1 VESRSGSD
9 TDSRLRSGDEVQP
22 MTSPDSSRSARQ
34 PLHALLVED
43 SQADAELM
51 MHELHQSGFDMTWDR
66 VDTELDY
73 LECLEK
79 SPAIILADYHLPQF
93 SGPRALEL
101 LQQRGLGIPFIVVSG
116 TVGEEA
122 AAAVVKQGAADYVL
136 KNRLQRLGSAVMR
149 ALQGERK
156 IAYFSMEIAL
166 ESAMPTYSGGLGVL
180 AGDTIRSAADLQV
193 PMVAVSLLHR
203 AGHFHQRFD
212 ATGWQ
217 AEEPVQ
223 WNVAQFLTEMP
234 ARAALIIERRPVSLR
249 CWKYPVPGAGGYFV
263 PVYLLDTDLPENSE
277 YDRNL
282 TSVLYGGD
290 ARYRL
295 CQEVVLGIGGIRM
308 LRALGYERID
318 RFHMNE
324 GHASLL
330 TLELLQE
337 EAGKT
342 DKKHITVGDLAAVRQ
357 KCIFT
362 THTPVPAGHDQFALS
377 ALGTALGFREDLSD
391 VLDASMAVR
400 VFGRHEPAGE
410 NKSSASG
417 QGVLNMTYLG
427 LNMSRYVNG
436 VAKRHGEISRMMFAG
451 YRIDAITNGVH
462 AATWTSPH
470 FQALYDRHIPD
481 WRQDNFSL
489 RHAESICTSEI
500 LEAHNRAKTEL
511 LARVKEQHQ
520 LTMKPDVFTI
530 GFARRVTAY
539 KRADLLFTDPERLK
553 EVAAQAG
560 GLQLIYAGK
569 AHPGDH
575 EGKRLIRRI
584 LELKEVLQ
592 DGITIAFVRNYD
604 LALAKLITSGVDLWL
619 NTPQP
624 PLEASGTSGMKA
636 ALNGV
641 PSLSIVDGWWMEGLI
656 EGVTGWAIG
665 DEKRQREDESSSVR
679 DAASLYDKLERV
691 IIPMFHRDR
700 ERFVEVMRHAIA
712 VNGSF
717 FNTQRMLQQ
726 YVLSAYFR

>member
-1 VESRSGSD
+1 MTEPDNSHRSLS
-9 TDSRLRSGDEVQP
+9 
-22 MTSPDSSRSARQ
+22 

-43 SQADAELM
+43 NIDDAELVV
-51 MHELHQSGFDMTWDR
+51 HELRQAGFDLTWDR
-66 VDTELDY
+66 ADTEDAY
-73 LECLEK
+73 LAHLEK
-79 SPAIILADYHLPQF
+79 SPAIILADYSLPQF
-93 SGPRALEL
+93 SGLRALEL
-101 LQQRGLGIPFIVVSG
+101 LQERGLTIPFIVVSG

-122 AAAVVKQGAADYVL
+122 AAAIMKQGAADYVL
-136 KNRLQRLGSAVMR
+136 KNRLNRLGAVVRR

-180 AGDTIRSAADLQV
+180 AGDTIRSAADIQLPV
-193 PMVAVSLLHR
+193 VAVSLLHR

-212 ATGWQ
+212 AAGWQ
-217 AEEPVQ
+217 REEPVE
-223 WNVAQFLTEMP
+223 WNVRQFLTEMP
-234 ARAALIIERRPVSLR
+234 PRASLTIEGRKVWLS
-249 CWKYPVPGAGGYFV
+249 CWKYQVQGIGGYCV
-263 PVYLLDTDLPENSE
+263 PVYLLDTDLPENSDW
-277 YDRNL
+277 DRKM

-290 ARYRL
+290 AHYRL
-295 CQEVVLGIGGIRM
+295 CQEVVLGMGGVRM
-308 LRALGYERID
+308 LRSLGYERID

-337 EAGKT
+337 EASKAQRPN
-342 DKKHITVGDLAAVRQ
+342 ISVGDLASVRQ
-357 KCIFT
+357 RCIFT

-377 ALGTALGFREDLSD
+377 SLGTTLGLREDLSD
-391 VLDASMAVR
+391 VLNQNMAVR
-400 VFGRHEPAGE
+400 VFGRHEPPGE
-410 NKSSASG
+410 KKSPPSG
-417 QGVLNMTYLG
+417 HVMLNMTYLG

-451 YRIDAITNGVH
+451 YHIDAITNGVH

-489 RHAESICTSEI
+489 RHAESIPAVEI
-500 LEAHNRAKTEL
+500 CAAHHQAKTAL
-511 LARVKEQHQ
+511 LALVNEQHH
-520 LTMKPDVFTI
+520 LAMSPDIFTI

-539 KRADLLFTDPERLK
+539 KRADLLFTDLDRLK
-553 EVAAQAG
+553 NIATQAG
-560 GLQLIYAGK
+560 GLQVIYAGK
-569 AHPGDH
+569 AHPSDQ
-575 EGKRLIRRI
+575 EGKRLIRHI
-584 LELKEVLQ
+584 LEMKDILK
-592 DGITIAFVRNYD
+592 GSITIAFLHNYD
-604 LALAKLITSGVDLWL
+604 LAQAKLITAGVDLWL

-665 DEKRQREDESSSVR
+665 DEKRQREDESSGLR
-679 DAASLYDKLERV
+679 DAASLYEKLESV
-691 IIPMFHRDR
+691 ILPMFSGHRDR
-700 ERFVEVMRHAIA
+700 YAEVMRHAIA

-726 YVLSAYFR
+726 YVLNAYFR

>member
-1 VESRSGSD
+1 
-9 TDSRLRSGDEVQP
+9 
-22 MTSPDSSRSARQ
+22 MTEAENPRPALQ
-34 PLHALLVED
+34 ALLVED
-43 SQADAELM
+43 NPDDAELITY
-51 MHELHQSGFDMTWDR
+51 ELRRAGFELTWDR
-66 VDTELDY
+66 VDTEAAY
-73 LECLEK
+73 LEHLEK
-79 SPAIILADYHLPQF
+79 SPTIVLADNSLSQF

-101 LQQRGLGIPFIVVSG
+101 LQERGLSIPFIVVSG
-116 TVGEEA
+116 TIGEEA
-122 AAAVVKQGAADYVL
+122 AAAVMKQGAVDYVL
-136 KNRLQRLGSAVMR
+136 KSRLSRLGSAVQH

-166 ESAMPTYSGGLGVL
+166 ESAIPTYSGGLGVL
-180 AGDTIRSAADLQV
+180 AGDTIRSAADLQL

-212 ATGWQ
+212 ANGWQ
-217 AEEPVQ
+217 TEEPVE
-223 WNVAQFLTEMP
+223 WNVAQFLSEMP
-234 ARAALIIERRPVSLR
+234 ARATMTIEGRTICLR
-249 CWKYPVPGAGGYFV
+249 CWKYQVRGIGGYCV
-263 PVYLLDTDLPENSE
+263 PVYLLDTDLPENSDW
-277 YDRNL
+277 DRKL

-290 ARYRL
+290 SHYRL
-295 CQEVVLGIGGIRM
+295 CQEVVLGIVGVRM

-337 EAGKT
+337 EASKAQRSY
-342 DKKHITVGDLAAVRQ
+342 ISVGDIASVRQ
-357 KCIFT
+357 RCIFT

-377 ALGTALGFREDLSD
+377 SLGATLGLREDLSD
-391 VLDASMAVR
+391 VLEQNMAVR
-400 VFGRHEPAGE
+400 VFGRHEAPGE
-410 NKSSASG
+410 KKKSPSG
-417 QGVLNMTYLG
+417 QALLNMTYLG

-436 VAKRHGEISRMMFAG
+436 VAKRHGEISRLMFAG
-451 YRIDAITNGVH
+451 YHIDAITNGVH

-489 RHAESICTSEI
+489 RHAESIPGPEI
-500 LEAHNRAKTEL
+500 LEAHGCAKTEL
-511 LARVKEQHQ
+511 LVRVNEQYK
-520 LTMKPDVFTI
+520 LALKPEVFTM

-539 KRADLLFTDPERLK
+539 KRVDLLFTDLDRLK
-553 EVAAQAG
+553 KIATRAG

-569 AHPGDH
+569 AHPSDQ
-575 EGKRLIRRI
+575 EGKRLIRHI
-584 LELKEVLQ
+584 LQLKETLK
-592 DGITIAFVRNYD
+592 DGIAIVFLRNYD
-604 LALAKLITSGVDLWL
+604 LSLAKLMTAGVDLWL

-641 PSLSIVDGWWMEGLI
+641 PSLSVVDGWWMEGLI

-665 DEKRQREDESSSVR
+665 VEKRQREDESSGLR
-679 DAASLYDKLERV
+679 DAASLYEKLERV
-691 IIPMFHRDR
+691 IIPLFCGNRDKYA
-700 ERFVEVMRHAIA
+700 EVMRHAIA

-726 YVLSAYFR
+726 YVLSAYFH

>member
-1 VESRSGSD
+1 MTKPESPR
-9 TDSRLRSGDEVQP
+9 P
-22 MTSPDSSRSARQ
+22 TSE

-43 SQADAELM
+43 SADDAELM
-51 MHELHQSGFDMTWDR
+51 VHHLHQSGFDLTFDR
-66 VDTELDY
+66 VETEADY
-73 LECLEK
+73 LACLEK
-79 SPAIILADYHLPQF
+79 SPAIILADYSLPQF
-93 SGPRALEL
+93 SGLRALDL
-101 LQQRGLGIPFIVVSG
+101 LQQRGLSIPFIVVSG
-116 TVGEEA
+116 TIGEEA
-122 AAAVVKQGAADYVL
+122 AAAVMKQGAADYVL
-136 KNRLQRLGSAVMR
+136 KSRLNRLGPAILR

-156 IAYFSMEIAL
+156 IVYFSMEIAL
-166 ESAMPTYSGGLGVL
+166 ESAIPTYSGGLGVL
-180 AGDTIRSAADLQV
+180 AGDTIRSAADLQL
-193 PMVAVSLLHR
+193 PMVAISLLHR

-217 AEEPVQ
+217 VEEPVE
-223 WNVAQFLTEMP
+223 WKVEQFLSEMP
-234 ARAALIIERRPVSLR
+234 ARTTLTMEGRKLCLR
-249 CWKYPVPGAGGYFV
+249 CWKYQVQGIGGYFV

-277 YDRNL
+277 WDRKL

-290 ARYRL
+290 AHYRL
-295 CQEVVLGIGGIRM
+295 CQEVVLGIGGVRM

-337 EAGKT
+337 EVSKNER
-342 DKKHITVGDLAAVRQ
+342 KHASVSDLALVRQ
-357 KCIFT
+357 KCLFT

-377 ALGTALGFREDLSD
+377 SLGTILGLREDLSD
-391 VLDASMAVR
+391 VLDASMAIR
-400 VFGRHEPAGE
+400 VFGRHDPPG
-410 NKSSASG
+410 KKPIPSS
-417 QGVLNMTYLG
+417 QTMLNMTYLG

-436 VAKRHGEISRMMFAG
+436 VAKRHGEVSRMMFAG
-451 YRIDAITNGVH
+451 YHIDAITNGVH

-470 FQALYDRHIPD
+470 FQALYDRYIPD

-489 RHAESICTSEI
+489 RHAESIPGPEI
-500 LEAHNRAKTEL
+500 LKAHNCAKVEL
-511 LARVKEQHQ
+511 LSRVKDHHPHAMNPE
-520 LTMKPDVFTI
+520 VFTI

-539 KRADLLFTDPERLK
+539 KRADLLFMDLERLK
-553 EVAAQAG
+553 KVAAHGG

-569 AHPGDH
+569 AHPSDQ

-584 LELKEVLQ
+584 LELQEVLK
-592 DGITIAFVRNYD
+592 DGITVAFLQNYD
-604 LALAKLITSGVDLWL
+604 LDLARLLTAGVDLWL

-665 DEKRQREDESSSVR
+665 DEKRQREDESSGLR

-691 IIPMFHRDR
+691 IMPMFHNDRDR
-700 ERFVEVMRHAIA
+700 YVEVMRHAIA

-726 YVLSAYFR
+726 YVLNAYFR

>member
-1 VESRSGSD
+1 
-9 TDSRLRSGDEVQP
+9 
-22 MTSPDSSRSARQ
+22 MTKPENPPSVLQ

-43 SQADAELM
+43 NPDDAELIA
-51 MHELHQSGFDMTWDR
+51 HELRRAGLAVTWDR
-66 VDTELDY
+66 VDSEADY
-73 LECLEK
+73 LAHLDK
-79 SPAIILADYHLPQF
+79 SPAIILADYSLPQF
-93 SGPRALEL
+93 SGLRALEL
-101 LQQRGLGIPFIVVSG
+101 LQQRGLNIPFIVVSG
-116 TVGEEA
+116 TIGEEA

-136 KNRLQRLGSAVMR
+136 KSRLSRLAPAVRR
-149 ALQGERK
+149 ALQGERG

-180 AGDTIRSAADLQV
+180 AGDTIRSAADLQL
-193 PMVAVSLLHR
+193 PMLAVSLLHR

-217 AEEPVQ
+217 TEEPVE
-223 WNVAQFLTEMP
+223 WNVAEFLTEMP
-234 ARAALIIERRPVSLR
+234 ARAALTIEGRAVSLR
-249 CWKYPVPGAGGYFV
+249 CWKYQVQGIGGYFV
-263 PVYLLDTDLPENSE
+263 PVYFLDTDLPENSE
-277 YDRNL
+277 WDRKL

-290 ARYRL
+290 SRYRL
-295 CQEVVLGIGGIRM
+295 CQEVVLGMGGIRM

-337 EAGKT
+337 EAGKEQRT
-342 DKKHITVGDLAAVRQ
+342 RVSVGDLASVRQ
-357 KCIFT
+357 RCIFT
-362 THTPVPAGHDQFALS
+362 THTPVPAGHDQFVLS
-377 ALGTALGFREDLSD
+377 SLGTTLGFREDLSD
-391 VLDASMAVR
+391 VLDPDMAIR
-400 VFGRHEPAGE
+400 VFGRHEPPGE
-410 NKSSASG
+410 KKSPPSG
-417 QGVLNMTYLG
+417 QAMLNMTYLG

-436 VAKRHGEISRMMFAG
+436 VAKKHGEISRMMFGG
-451 YRIDAITNGVH
+451 YHIDAITNGVH

-489 RHAESICTSEI
+489 RHAESISTAEI
-500 LEAHNRAKTEL
+500 HEAHNQAKTEL
-511 LARVKEQHQ
+511 LARVNEQHKMA
-520 LTMKPDVFTI
+520 MKPGVFTI

-539 KRADLLFTDPERLK
+539 KRADLLFTDLERLK
-553 EVAAQAG
+553 KVATLAG

-569 AHPGDH
+569 AHPSDQ
-575 EGKRLIRRI
+575 EGKRLIRHI
-584 LELKEVLQ
+584 LELRETLK
-592 DGITIAFVRNYD
+592 DSIAIVFLRNYD
-604 LALAKLITSGVDLWL
+604 LSLAKLITAGVDLWL

-641 PSLSIVDGWWMEGLI
+641 PSLSVVDGWWMEGLI

-665 DEKRQREDESSSVR
+665 DEKRQREDESSSLR

-691 IIPMFHRDR
+691 ILPMFYSSPD
-700 ERFVEVMRHAIA
+700 RFVEVMRHAIA

>member
-1 VESRSGSD
+1 MTNAESPRPA
-9 TDSRLRSGDEVQP
+9 TE
-22 MTSPDSSRSARQ
+22 

-43 SQADAELM
+43 SADDAELM
-51 MHELHQSGFDMTWDR
+51 LHQLHQSGFDLTCDR
-66 VDTELDY
+66 VETEADY
-73 LECLEK
+73 VACLEK
-79 SPAIILADYHLPQF
+79 SPAVILADYALPRF
-93 SGPRALEL
+93 SRLRALEL
-101 LQQRGLGIPFIVVSG
+101 LQQRGLAIPFIVVSG
-116 TVGEEA
+116 TIGEEA
-122 AAAVVKQGAADYVL
+122 AAAVMKQGAADYVL
-136 KNRLQRLGSAVMR
+136 KSRLNRLGSAVMR

-166 ESAMPTYSGGLGVL
+166 ESAIPTYSGGLGVL
-180 AGDTIRSAADLQV
+180 AGDTIRSAADLQL
-193 PMVAVSLLHR
+193 PMVAISLLHR
-203 AGHFHQRFD
+203 AGHFQQRFD

-217 AEEPVQ
+217 VEEPVE
-223 WNVAQFLTEMP
+223 WKVKQFLSEMP
-234 ARAALIIERRPVSLR
+234 ARTTLTMEGRKLCLRR
-249 CWKYPVPGAGGYFV
+249 WKYQVQGTGGYFI
-263 PVYLLDTDLPENSE
+263 PVYLLDTDLPENTE
-277 YDRNL
+277 WDRKL

-290 ARYRL
+290 SHYRQ
-295 CQEVVLGIGGIRM
+295 CQEVVLGIGGVRM

-330 TLELLQE
+330 TLELLRE
-337 EAGKT
+337 EVGKT
-342 DKKHITVGDLAAVRQ
+342 ERKHASVSDLALVWQ

-362 THTPVPAGHDQFALS
+362 NHTPVPAGHDQFALS
-377 ALGTALGFREDLSD
+377 SLGTILGFREDLSD
-391 VLDASMAVR
+391 VLDPSMAIR
-400 VFGRHEPAGE
+400 VFGRHDPPG
-410 NKSSASG
+410 KKPMPSG
-417 QGVLNMTYLG
+417 QTMLNMTYLG

-436 VAKRHGEISRMMFAG
+436 VAKRHGEVSRMMFAG
-451 YRIDAITNGVH
+451 YHIDAITNGVH

-470 FQALYDRHIPD
+470 FQDLYDRYIPD

-489 RHAESICTSEI
+489 RHAESIPGPEI
-500 LEAHNRAKTEL
+500 LKAHTCAKAEL
-511 LARVKEQHQ
+511 LSRVKDHHQ
-520 LTMKPDVFTI
+520 LAMNPEVFTI

-539 KRADLLFTDPERLK
+539 KRADLLFTDLERLK
-553 EVAAQAG
+553 KVAAHGG

-569 AHPGDH
+569 AHPSDH

-584 LELKEVLQ
+584 LELQEVLK
-592 DGITIAFVRNYD
+592 DGITVAFLHNYD
-604 LALAKLITSGVDLWL
+604 LDLARLMTAGVDLWL

-665 DEKRQREDESSSVR
+665 DEKRQREDESSGLR

-691 IIPMFHRDR
+691 IMPMFHNDR
-700 ERFVEVMRHAIA
+700 NRYVEVMRHAIA